1 MARELSDTKLNVNLR
16 RRKVWELRRFG
27 FDYDEIAD
35 KLRDDYGEDSL
46 PPKYNGRSAY
56 EDISTLLRQ
65 FDNELRETAQEV
77 AWIEL
82 DRFDELLAGIWERA
96 REGDLAAVSKALEI
110 SRERRKLLG
119 IDNDSL
125 KVDWR
130 IELVEL
136 LDSGKLRP
144 EEIVAEFGEE
154 VLAQVL
160 KAKDENG

>member
-1 MARELSDTKLNVNLR
+1 MARELADTKLNVNLR

-27 FDYDEIAD
+27 FDYDEIAL
-35 KLRDDYGEDSL
+35 KLKEEFGEESL
-46 PPKYNGRSAY
+46 PTNYSGKNAY

-82 DRFDELLAGIWERA
+82 DRFDELLVAVWEKA
-96 REGDLAAVSKALEI
+96 RSGDLAAVSKALEI

-125 KVDWR
+125 KIDWR

-160 KAKDENG
+160 KVKDANG